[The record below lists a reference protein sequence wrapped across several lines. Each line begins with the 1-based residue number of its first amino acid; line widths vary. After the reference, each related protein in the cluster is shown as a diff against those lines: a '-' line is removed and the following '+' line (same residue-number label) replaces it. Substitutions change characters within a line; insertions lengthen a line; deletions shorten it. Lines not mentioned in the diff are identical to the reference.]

1 MAKLT
6 LLILISI
13 CLGGCGGGGESSSA
27 TPPVSET
34 VSDDTNTDT
43 NADGGDSHETGS
55 DTDTLQPLMADLTVD
70 EEFTFSTKLPLAI
83 NVDLNMGEVRAYLNI
98 CQKNVDGISAD
109 YTNCLYRS
117 PLNNGQL
124 DTSITLSRSD
134 IELVAE
140 IWFYD
145 TSTDPL
151 RYNWQFDETSE
162 LQAFEIN

>member
-6 LLILISI
+6 LLILISL
-13 CLGGCGGGGESSSA
+13 CLGGCGGGGDSSST
-27 TPPVSET
+27 TPPVSDT
-34 VSDDTNTDT
+34 VPDDTNTGGD
-43 NADGGDSHETGS
+43 DGGETGS
-55 DTDTLQPLMADLTVD
+55 DTETPQPLMADLTVD
-70 EEFTFSTKLPLAI
+70 EAFTFSTKLPLAV

-117 PLNNGQL
+117 PLNNGEL

-145 TSTDPL
+145 NSTDPL

-162 LQAFEIN
+162 QQAFEIN